1 MIDYIFGEEYDL
13 PSRGR
18 VYNHEVNPHIKLR
31 SMTTN
36 EEMKRLRPSDRP
48 YKVMADIIDDCLVEK
63 PGISAYDMCL
73 GDFQFLLYKLRIV
86 TYGEEYKVVCKCPFC
101 LSNSTETIDLD
112 SLPVLEYT
120 DELENQLEFE
130 LPKTKHSIRLKMQ
143 TPRMMDDIELKSK
156 EFAKKAKQFDG
167 DSAFLFSLKEQIEL
181 VDGEAPDPIF
191 VEQWIRE
198 LPAADANYIKR
209 KAQKLA
215 NAIGVENKLEVVCDV
230 CGMSYDSSFR
240 VAEDFFDPGLD
251 D

>member
-13 PSRGR
+13 PSHGK
-18 VYNHEVNPHIKLR
+18 VYSSEVNPHIKLR

-86 TYGEEYKVVCKCPFC
+86 TYGEEYGVTCKCPFC
-101 LSNSTETIDLD
+101 LSTSTETVNLD

-120 DELENQLEFE
+120 EELEDQLEFE
-130 LPKTKHSIRLKMQ
+130 LPKTKHRIRLKMQ
-143 TPRMMDDIELKSK
+143 TPRMMDNIDLKSK

-181 VDGEAPDPIF
+181 VDGEAPNPIYF
-191 VEQWIRE
+191 EQWLRE
-198 LPAADANYIKR
+198 LPAGDSNYIKR

-215 NAIGVENKLEVVCDV
+215 NAIGVENKVEVFCDV

-240 VAEDFFDPGLD
+240 TAEDFFDPGLD
-251 D
+251 E